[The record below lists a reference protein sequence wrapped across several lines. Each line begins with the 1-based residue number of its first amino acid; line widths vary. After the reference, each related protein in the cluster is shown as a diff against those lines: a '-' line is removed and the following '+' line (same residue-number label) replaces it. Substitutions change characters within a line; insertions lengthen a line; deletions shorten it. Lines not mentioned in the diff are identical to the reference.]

1 MQIITL
7 DKRRFRRWLLLFFLA
22 LLLPAALLIQQS
34 YSRLKWET
42 FHQYQKMASEL
53 SQRIDDRLMRLI
65 ANENKH
71 SFADY
76 SFLNSASKYAEFDI
90 FSRSFCLHL

>member
-1 MQIITL
+1 
-7 DKRRFRRWLLLFFLA
+7 
-22 LLLPAALLIQQS
+22 
-34 YSRLKWET
+34 
-42 FHQYQKMASEL
+42 MASEL

-76 SFLNSASKYAEFDI
+76 SFLNSASDNQTKLV
-90 FSRSFCLHL
+90 SRSPLSKYPVDSEIPGVLGYFQVDAGEY